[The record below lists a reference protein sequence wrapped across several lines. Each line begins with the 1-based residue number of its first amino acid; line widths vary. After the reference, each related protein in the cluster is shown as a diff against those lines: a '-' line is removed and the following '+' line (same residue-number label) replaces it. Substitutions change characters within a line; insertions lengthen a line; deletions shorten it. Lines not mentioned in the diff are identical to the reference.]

1 MELDLLRNRDSG
13 ASLGPF
19 DGKVAAMAH
28 NAGEHYFITTNAD
41 YVPALPSLELPH
53 AVFLRTDMRYGS
65 DDPTLWPQQ
74 FTQRYCHL
82 AAIARQ
88 GTRPELEVLWWNP
101 TRNDFLVGSAVT
113 RGLGRL
119 RNRCVSQ
126 FLPVVN
132 DLVDRCKQYQCT
144 SPTPISP
151 LFGQLIQQILIWV
164 EQLQSLPTTFPI
176 IVFAVASL
184 QRACLELDALYQYIT
199 VYKPRI
205 ENYLSAPPPNTPVSP
220 CVGAFTTVPAV
231 AQQLWAACLPF
242 WFLRPYYV
250 FDAEN
255 ILAVVPLQQ
264 PTHLVHGLAD
274 EAPQIVYSGNS
285 TEEKIAAIHLAGA
298 NNRWYRDPFE
308 TGQTHSLSKSP
319 SLDATPASAP
329 TPQLP
334 TIHPTGSRA
343 QRPVAGSSSQGIRS
357 RPSFQPCMSQFNL
370 PVFQTPAKG
379 PAKIP
384 RDKFSTLAIPEM
396 PPSIVA
402 WAEALA
408 QVDTEITPFT
418 SNPADRRYV
427 LPEPALLINSTPEQ
441 RWTFLHHWTLLK
453 DGFLFMLGQGYS
465 EPLSAQEWR
474 DVLKGLLQK
483 RGHPN
488 SRTHRRSAGLEER
501 IRPALEAS
509 NVTSIEGFP
518 AAPETVPQFSLE
530 KTHEIVWQVAESNFR
545 FEFCALDKRASKM
558 DRADEVRTCFAG
570 QMLVG
575 VPLEMGKRGLAA
587 MALEQRHVYIVRV
600 ATLMLDWTTSSPRP
614 SIVGPGV
621 ARHLHW
627 SQSQMQDLE
636 RAVCRYYTQAF
647 WEYFGRA
654 AVVPMRLEHD
664 LEKENGQM

>member
-1 MELDLLRNRDSG
+1 MELDLLRNRDPE

-19 DGKVAAMAH
+19 DGKVAALAH
-28 NAGEHYFITTNAD
+28 NAGEHYFITTNTD

-101 TRNDFLVGSAVT
+101 TRNDFLVGAAVT

-119 RNRCVSQ
+119 RLSCVSR
-126 FLPVVN
+126 FLPIVN
-132 DLVDRCKQYQCT
+132 DLVNRCKLYQRT

-164 EQLQSLPTTFPI
+164 EQLQSLPTTFPQT
-176 IVFAVASL
+176 VFAVASL

-205 ENYLSAPPPNTPVSP
+205 ENYLSAPPPNTPVLP

-242 WFLRPYYV
+242 WFLRPHYV
-250 FDAEN
+250 FDEEN

-264 PTHLVHGLAD
+264 PTHLVHSPVIDAQ
-274 EAPQIVYSGNS
+274 PCVYSGNS
-285 TEEKIAAIHLAGA
+285 TEEKIAAIHLSAA
-298 NNRWYRDPFE
+298 NSRWYRDPFE
-308 TGQTHSLSKSP
+308 THSLSKLP
-319 SLDATPASAP
+319 SLNVAPASAS
-329 TPQLP
+329 TPRLP
-334 TIHPTGSRA
+334 TICPTESRA
-343 QRPVAGSSSQGIRS
+343 EGPVADSSSRAIRS
-357 RPSFQPCMSQFNL
+357 KNPPPSFQPCMSQFNL
-370 PVFQTPAKG
+370 LMFQSNIFYIDPKAPGKSRGKNTPTNTPTKG

-408 QVDTEITPFT
+408 QVDSGITPFT
-418 SNPADRRYV
+418 SNPADRQYV
-427 LPEPALLINSTPEQ
+427 LPEPALLINSTPE
-441 RWTFLHHWTLLK
+441 RRRKFLHHWMLLN

-465 EPLSAQEWR
+465 EPLSAAEWR
-474 DVLKGLLQK
+474 DILEGHLEK

-488 SRTHRRSAGLEER
+488 SRTFRRSAGLEDR

-509 NVTSIEGFP
+509 GVTSIECFP
-518 AAPETVPQFSLE
+518 AAPETVLQFSLE
-530 KTHEIVWQVAESNFR
+530 KTHEIVWQVAETNFR
-545 FEFCALDKRASKM
+545 FEFCALDKRASKK
-558 DRADEVRTCFAG
+558 DRTDEVRTCFAG
-570 QMLVG
+570 RMLVG
-575 VPLEMGKRGLAA
+575 VPLEMSKRGLAA
-587 MALEQRHVYIVRV
+587 MELEQRHVYIVRV
-600 ATLMLDWTTSSPRP
+600 ATLMLDWTTTSPRP
-614 SIVGPGV
+614 SIIGPGV
-621 ARHLHW
+621 
-627 SQSQMQDLE
+627 M
-636 RAVCRYYTQAF
+636 AVGMHF
-647 WEYFGRA
+647 
-654 AVVPMRLEHD
+654 
-664 LEKENGQM
+664 